1 MLKNRNSDDAR
12 LNVIRGSL
20 SEITNASKTPNPATT
35 DERILAI
42 LNKQAKESRKAAQ
55 EFEAEKR
62 PDLNEQ
68 EMLRV
73 GILEDYLNAVERF
86 TEEDISKAVHDAIT
100 IIKSE
105 GQEVKLGQVMK
116 MVKASLKGKALDM
129 EKLVETVR
137 FSMV

>member
-20 SEITNASKTPNPATT
+20 SEINNASKTPNPATT

-116 MVKASLKGKALDM
+116 IVKASLKGKALDM
-129 EKLVETVR
+129 EKLVETVH
-137 FSMV
+137 FNMV

>member
-1 MLKNRNSDDAR
+1 
-12 LNVIRGSL
+12 
-20 SEITNASKTPNPATT
+20 
-35 DERILAI
+35 
-42 LNKQAKESRKAAQ
+42 
-55 EFEAEKR
+55 
-62 PDLNEQ
+62 
-68 EMLRV
+68 MLRV

-116 MVKASLKGKALDM
+116 IVKASLKGKALDM

-137 FSMV
+137 FSIV